1 MDQPISLRIVELEA
15 LLELREAYFRQI
27 STVATDFSD
36 PRVRQECER
45 AATQLREELR
55 SIQQELG
62 ELLVDFARRTEFQTG
77 SGFWMSCRNARTYE
91 A

>member
-15 LLELREAYFRQI
+15 LLELRQTHARQI
-27 STVATDFSD
+27 FELAGDFSD

-45 AATQLREELR
+45 AACQVHEEVEC
-55 SIQQELG
+55 IQRELG
-62 ELLVDFARRTEFQTG
+62 DLLAQCSYLTEFRTG
-77 SGFWMSCRNARTYE
+77 STCWASYRNTEVHE